1 MQIIKYNEN
10 IDKFTGFFNKKRA
23 MIILVSYCN
32 ITLNDVNMSVVDSD
46 MTAKSFSSPRNCPHL
61 R

>member
-1 MQIIKYNEN
+1 MQIIKFNEN
-10 IDKFTGFFNKKRA
+10 IDKLAGFFNKKRA

-46 MTAKSFSSPRNCPHL
+46 MTAKSFSSLRICPHL